1 MVKTVKRRK
10 TEKASKKN
18 RSNKKRHSNKKKSMK
33 IKRVFLR
40 KNNKRTK
47 RSKSNV
53 AHKRNIKHHYH
64 RGHHN
69 THRVHC
75 GGRKKMKKMKNTKRF
90 RGGMVSSP
98 AAGPVGY
105 SWEGG
110 NESTWPGVGAG
121 HGINTQGTTV
131 SNHFSLSPNGV
142 VVGGIEQARSTSDDV
157 NINSSMMGGKA
168 RKGKK
173 GRKGKYGNNMKGGGL
188 FQEIINL
195 GRVTQ
200 YGLNG
205 GYYNLSGKTQPLSQ
219 NPYPTDQLINKTVS
233 FIGGTPPDVKGIY
246 VDANM
251 NAASV

>member
-75 GGRKKMKKMKNTKRF
+75 GGRKKMKNTKRF

-110 NESTWPGVGAG
+110 NESTWPGVGAS
-121 HGINTQGTTV
+121 HGINTQGTTM

-142 VVGGIEQARSTSDDV
+142 VVGGIEPASSTSDDV

-173 GRKGKYGNNMKGGGL
+173 GRKGKYGNMKGGF
-188 FQEIINL
+188 FQEIVNL
-195 GRVTQ
+195 GRGAQ
-200 YGLNG
+200 YGING
-205 GYYNLSGKTQPLSQ
+205 GYFNLSGKTQPLNQ
-219 NPYPTDQLINKTVS
+219 NPYPTDQPINKTAT
-233 FIGGTPPDVKGIY
+233 FIGGIPPDLKEIY
-246 VDANM
+246 VDANI

>member
-1 MVKTVKRRK
+1 MVKTVKRRNVK
-10 TEKASKKN
+10 KMSKKN
-18 RSNKKRHSNKKKSMK
+18 HSNQKRRHSNKNKSMK

-40 KNNKRTK
+40 KNNNRTK

-75 GGRKKMKKMKNTKRF
+75 GGLKKGKNTKRMH
-90 RGGMVSSP
+90 GGMVSSP

-110 NESTWPGVGAG
+110 NESTWPGVGAS
-121 HGINTQGTTV
+121 HGINTQGTTM

-142 VVGGIEQARSTSDDV
+142 VVGGIEPARSTSDDV

-173 GRKGKYGNNMKGGGL
+173 GRKGKYGNMKGGF
-188 FQEIINL
+188 FQEIVNL
-195 GRVTQ
+195 GRGAQ
-200 YGLNG
+200 YGING
-205 GYYNLSGKTQPLSQ
+205 GYFNLSGKTQPLNQ
-219 NPYPTDQLINKTVS
+219 NPYPTDQPINKTAT
-233 FIGGTPPDVKGIY
+233 FIGGTPPDLKEIY
-246 VDANM
+246 VDANI